1 MKNNRHGQAAIIS
14 ELEYQKIRKC
24 LRSKKYKLLLDIAR
38 FTGERWGA
46 IVQLQIEDVFD
57 ANLLPLEFITF
68 PSGIRKADTKGKRY
82 TRTVPVH
89 PALHEI
95 LSAYRP
101 TFECGGWLFPSRIYP
116 ESHITL
122 RAADLLFRGAV
133 AEANLAHKGFS
144 THSTRR
150 SFITRLWSAGVDL
163 HTIQLLT
170 GHKDPKAL
178 VRYIDA
184 DPNRITKAL
193 ALL

>member
-14 ELEYQKIRKC
+14 DVEYQKIRKC
-24 LRSKKYKLLLDIAR
+24 LKSKKYKLLLDIAR

-46 IVQLQIEDVFD
+46 IVQLRVEDIFD
-57 ANLLPLEFITF
+57 SAGNPLGEITF
-68 PSGIRKADTKGKRY
+68 PAGIRKADTKGKKY
-82 TRTVPVH
+82 TRQVPVH
-89 PALHEI
+89 PSLHEI

-101 TFECGGWLFPSRIYP
+101 TTSTGWLFESRIHTDT
-116 ESHITL
+116 HITL

-133 AEANLAHKGFS
+133 EAANLAHKGFS

-150 SFITRLWSAGVDL
+150 RFITRLWEAGVDL

-184 DPNRITKAL
+184 DPNRIKTAL
-193 ALL
+193 SLL

>member
-14 ELEYQKIRKC
+14 ESEYVKIRAQ

-46 IVQLQIEDVFD
+46 IVQLKIEDIFD
-57 ANLLPLEFITF
+57 ADRNPLAEITF
-68 PSGIRKADTKGKRY
+68 PAGIRKADTKGKRH
-82 TRTVPVH
+82 TRSCPVH
-89 PALHEI
+89 PALGEI

-101 TFECGGWLFPSRIYP
+101 SASNGWLFESRICP
-116 ESHITL
+116 GTHITL

-133 AEANLAHKGFS
+133 EAANLAHKGFS

-150 SFITRLWSAGVDL
+150 TFITRLWEAGVDL

-178 VRYIDA
+178 IRYIEA

>member
-1 MKNNRHGQAAIIS
+1 MKNNRYGQAAIIS
-14 ELEYQKIRKC
+14 EIEYQKIRKS

-46 IVQLQIEDVFD
+46 IVQLRIEDIFD
-57 ANLLPLEFITF
+57 NAGNPLGEITY
-68 PSGIRKADTKGKRY
+68 PAGIRKADTKGKRY
-82 TRTVPVH
+82 TRQVPVH

-95 LSAYRP
+95 LNSYRP
-101 TFECGGWLFPSRIYP
+101 IVNSGWLFESRICP
-116 ESHITL
+116 GTHITL

-133 AEANLAHKGFS
+133 EEANLAHKGFS

-150 SFITRLWSAGVDL
+150 TFITRLWEAGVDL

-170 GHKDPKAL
+170 GHKDIKTL
-178 VRYIDA
+178 IRYIDA
-184 DPNRITKAL
+184 DPNRISAAL

>member
-14 ELEYQKIRKC
+14 EIEYQKIRKS

-46 IVQLQIEDVFD
+46 IVQLRIEDLFD
-57 ANLLPLEFITF
+57 GTGNPLGEITF
-68 PSGIRKADTKGKRY
+68 PAGIRKADTKGKRH
-82 TRTVPVH
+82 TRQVPVH

-95 LSAYRP
+95 LAAYRP
-101 TFECGGWLFPSRIYP
+101 TVNNGWLFESRICP
-116 ESHITL
+116 GTHITL

-133 AEANLAHKGFS
+133 EEANLAHKGFS

-150 SFITRLWSAGVDL
+150 TFITRLWEAGVDL

-178 VRYIDA
+178 IRYIEA

>member
-14 ELEYQKIRKC
+14 DVEYQKIRKC
-24 LRSKKYKLLLDIAR
+24 LKSKKYKLLLDIAR

-46 IVQLQIEDVFD
+46 IVQLRIEDIFD
-57 ANLLPLEFITF
+57 VNGNPLEFITF
-68 PSGIRKADTKGKRY
+68 PAGIRKADTKGKRH

-101 TFECGGWLFPSRIYP
+101 ARNNGWLFESRILP
-116 ESHITL
+116 DTHITL

-133 AEANLAHKGFS
+133 EAANLSHKGFS

-150 SFITRLWSAGVDL
+150 SFITRLWEAGVDL

>member
-14 ELEYQKIRKC
+14 EIEYQKIRKS
-24 LRSKKYKLLLDIAR
+24 LISKKYKLLLDIAR

-46 IVQLQIEDVFD
+46 IVQLRIEDLFD
-57 ANLLPLEFITF
+57 GAGNPLGEITF
-68 PSGIRKADTKGKRY
+68 PAGIRKADTKGKRH
-82 TRTVPVH
+82 TRQVPVH

-95 LSAYRP
+95 LAAYRP
-101 TFECGGWLFPSRIYP
+101 SNSNGWLFESRICP
-116 ESHITL
+116 GTHITL

-133 AEANLAHKGFS
+133 SESNLSHKGFS

-150 SFITRLWSAGVDL
+150 TFITRLWEAGVDL

-178 VRYIDA
+178 VRYIEA

>member
-14 ELEYQKIRKC
+14 EIEYQKIRKC
-24 LRSKKYKLLLDIAR
+24 LKDKKYKLLLDIAR

-46 IVQLQIEDVFD
+46 IVQLRVEDIFE
-57 ANLLPLEFITF
+57 ANGNPLGEITF
-68 PSGIRKADTKGKRY
+68 PAGIRKADTKGKRH
-82 TRTVPVH
+82 TRQVPVH

-101 TFECGGWLFPSRIYP
+101 LASTGWLFESRIHP
-116 ESHITL
+116 GTHITL

-133 AEANLAHKGFS
+133 TSANLTHKGFS

-150 SFITRLWSAGVDL
+150 SFITRLWQAGVDL

-184 DPNRITKAL
+184 DPTRITKAL